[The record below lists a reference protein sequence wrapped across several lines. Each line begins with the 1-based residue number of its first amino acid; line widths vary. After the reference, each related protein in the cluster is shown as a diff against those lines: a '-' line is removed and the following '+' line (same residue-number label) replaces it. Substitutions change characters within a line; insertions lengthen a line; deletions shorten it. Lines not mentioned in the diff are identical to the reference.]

1 MPTSSLVLELDL
13 TGKSPANFIQGE
25 QHAIGMGAN
34 RLITPVFGAFFKEGL
49 VVKDGSSFLPID
61 SSKYLLLDFD
71 SRASMLTG
79 KEVFASIVVTDASVV
94 ADIAMD
100 YQAYGGP
107 LARDRSGLMNLLAAR
122 SNTGGS
128 MDWDLV
134 TDKMDKYPPE
144 KHKMLLAHVYGME
157 YVVAGLERLEDA
169 ISVGSSPV
177 YDHTNANIDALLS
190 TLPTI
195 GNNAANVVIENNING
210 TKMAINPGS
219 FGLDMLRNLE
229 TMPKPIAEGAAN
241 IGFIFD
247 PAGSD
252 FYATVHSL
260 DAFADRARIELV
272 NANDTSIGLSS
283 GKYVDSQRGSI
294 LALPNGASF
303 LMRSKKA
310 HTDAGLTYEPG
321 VYPEGTSEADEFVI
335 LRINNAQNSAAGVF
349 MLFNRMQHATYI
361 GTLKT
366 DNCAAK
372 IVWKKMFHDGELNEL
387 STLLEKHAVDTK
399 NPHELVAAD
408 VGFDKL
414 ENLPVVTTDEIDKQV
429 GVRKYLTTDTLQY
442 YMKMFMTNVKPPPS
456 PNPTPDPTLPTMDQA
471 QIVFTQCRVPPPD
484 PVYPPKDQ
492 FVKSFCDGTDKFGT
506 FTDGAGST
514 YDKVIEL
521 NSDDCQF
528 KGFPAI
534 DTLVTKYCD
543 GTTQYGKFA
552 DGVGGTVDRK
562 IREDSPECGGG
573 FATKSN
579 VPSEGT
585 PLGSYC
591 KDGDKYSRYA
601 DGKGSFYELLSEK
614 FSKDCNLSANA
625 TIVFSK
631 SAEVT
636 LGGADVTSANLAGF
650 TPSSSYSMEIY
661 TQAPGI
667 TNGEPFKT
675 ITVEVTIDATGKG
688 SWSNNG
694 TDGGAVPR
702 GTTTNWAYIPALSL
716 KSNVVTTVYKNANG
730 TTPAPTSAPTP
741 APTSPPGNDNIV
753 ITLTKPSVVTIG
765 DNDDTSAVFTG
776 FTPNST
782 IFMEGYMQG
791 AAFND
796 GEPYK
801 TITATVNINA
811 AGRGTWSNHSV
822 DQGTVPRGSFNNW
835 VSVPAV
841 NKISNVINT
850 IYRPG
855 SVAQPPSLP
864 TPNPR
869 VGITLDGNG
878 NNPTIKVFTN
888 VTVVVTF
895 NGFPGVA
902 YDSRN
907 YSTTYY
913 LQIGANDPRNV
924 GPFDINL
931 SNGSGSA
938 TFQSTLLN
946 NETIRGLVTYR
957 IRAEWYSDDGQL
969 QSAYSNTVSANWID
983 P

>member
-1 MPTSSLVLELDL
+1 MSTSSLVLELDL
-13 TGKSPANFIQGE
+13 TGKSPANFIQAE
-25 QHAIGMGAN
+25 QHAIGVGAN
-34 RLITPVFGAFFKEGL
+34 RLIVPVFGAFFKEGL
-49 VVKDGSSFLPID
+49 VLKDGSSFLPIE

-71 SRASMLTG
+71 AKASMQTG
-79 KEVFASIVVTDASVV
+79 KEVFASIVVTDPAVV
-94 ADIAMD
+94 SDIALD
-100 YQAYGGP
+100 YQAVGGP
-107 LARDRSGLMNLLAAR
+107 AARNSSGLIQLLQTR
-122 SNTGGS
+122 TSTGGA

-134 TDKMDKYPPE
+134 TDKLSKYPPAQ
-144 KHKMLLAHVYGME
+144 HKMLLAHIYGME
-157 YVVAGLERLEDA
+157 YIVAGVDRLKDA
-169 ISVGSSPV
+169 IATGSSPV
-177 YDHTNANIDALLS
+177 YDRTNANIETLLAG
-190 TLPTI
+190 LPAI
-195 GNNAANVVIENNING
+195 GNAAATEVIDNNING
-210 TKMAINPGS
+210 TKLTINPGS
-219 FGLDMLRNLE
+219 FGLDMLTNLA
-229 TMPKPIAEGAAN
+229 TMPKPIAEGAAS

-247 PAGSD
+247 PSASD
-252 FYATVHSL
+252 YYSTIHSL
-260 DAFADRARIELV
+260 DAFADKLRSEV
-272 NANDTSIGLSS
+272 VDANQTSLGLSS
-283 GKYVDSQRGSI
+283 GKYADSQRGTL

-303 LMRSKKA
+303 LLRSKKSY
-310 HTDAGLTYEPG
+310 TEAGVTYDPG
-321 VYPEGTSEADEFVI
+321 VYPEGTVETDEFVI

-361 GTLKT
+361 GTLKN
-366 DNCAAK
+366 DNCASK
-372 IVWKKMFHDGELNEL
+372 LIWKKMFHDGELDEL
-387 STLLEKHAVDTK
+387 SKLLQQHAEDTK

-456 PNPTPDPTLPTMDQA
+456 PNPTPDPNTPTMDQA

-521 NSDDCQF
+521 NSDDCKY
-528 KGFPAI
+528 KGYPAI
-534 DTLVTKYCD
+534 DTLITKYCE
-543 GTTQYGKFA
+543 GETEYGKFA
-552 DGVGGTVDRK
+552 DGIGGTVDRK
-562 IREDSPECGGG
+562 IRENSPECGGV
-573 FATKSN
+573 ATKTG

-601 DGKGSFYELLSEK
+601 DGKGAFYEMLSEK

-631 SAEVT
+631 AAEVT
-636 LGGADVTSANLAGF
+636 MGGTDTTSANLAGF
-650 TPSSSYSMEIY
+650 TPDSTYSMEVY
-661 TQAPGI
+661 TQAPNI
-667 TNGEPFKT
+667 SSGEPFKT
-675 ITVEVTIDATGKG
+675 TTVEVTIDSTGKG
-688 SWSNNG
+688 SWTNTA
-694 TDGGAVPR
+694 TDQGIVPR

-730 TTPAPTSAPTP
+730 TTPAPTPSPTP
-741 APTSPPGNDNIV
+741 SPTGSPPGNDNIV
-753 ITLTKPSVVTIG
+753 ITLTKPSIVTIG
-765 DNDDTSAVFTG
+765 DNDDTAAVFTG

-782 IFMEGYMQG
+782 IQMEGYMQG
-791 AAFND
+791 ANFNG

-801 TITATVNINA
+801 TITAAVNINSS
-811 AGRGTWSNHSV
+811 GRGTWSNHSV
-822 DQGTVPRGSFNNW
+822 DQGVVPRGSFNNW
-835 VSVPAV
+835 VSVPSV

-850 IYRPG
+850 QYRPG
-855 SVAQPPSLP
+855 SVSPPSLP
-864 TPNPR
+864 IPNPR

-888 VTVVVTF
+888 VTVVITF

-902 YDSRN
+902 YDPRN
-907 YSTTYY
+907 ATTVYY
-913 LQIGANDPRNV
+913 LQISGNDPRNV
-924 GPFDINL
+924 GPFEINL
-931 SNGSGSA
+931 SNGSGS
-938 TFQSTLLN
+938 TSFQSTLLN
-946 NETIRGLVTYR
+946 NETIRGMVYYR
-957 IRAEWYSDDGQL
+957 IRAEWYSDDGKQ